1 MAKQYKNDIF
11 EVLKHL
17 DKKDYGYY
25 ESLSEEQQKEIQP
38 YTLARWMSATYGNE
52 TAHQSL
58 NKRVNERV
66 NKRFWELSKYKDLQ
80 WKLLCTVG
88 NGTIYKHQWVGAAK
102 SSYDKTTNLL
112 RKFYSNLNDE
122 EFNMKLQ
129 RLKKTDIQ
137 EIKQYLGEEDK
148 EKKR

>member
-17 DKKDYGYY
+17 DNKDYGYY

-38 YTLARWMSATYGNE
+38 YTLVRWMSAIYGNE
-52 TAHQSL
+52 SSHQSL
-58 NKRVNERV
+58 NNRVNERV

-88 NGTIYKHQWVGAAK
+88 NKITYKHQWIPTTK
-102 SSYDKTTNLL
+102 SNTDKVTSLL
-112 RKFYSNLNDE
+112 RRFYSHLNDE
-122 EFNMKLQ
+122 EFQLKL
-129 RLKKTDIQ
+129 KTIEKSEISDI
-137 EIKQYLGEEDK
+137 KHYLGEEDTT
-148 EKKR
+148 KKR

>member
-17 DKKDYGYY
+17 DNKDYGYY

-38 YTLARWMSATYGNE
+38 YTLARWMSAIYGNE
-52 TAHQSL
+52 SSHQSL
-58 NKRVNERV
+58 NDRVNERI

-88 NGTIYKHQWVGAAK
+88 NKTPYKHQWLQTTK
-102 SSYDKTTNLL
+102 SNTDKATMLL
-112 RKFYSNLNDE
+112 RNFYSHLNDE
-122 EFNMKLQ
+122 EFQLKL
-129 RLKKTDIQ
+129 KTLEKRDIT
-137 EIKQYLGEEDK
+137 EIKHYLGEDDK
-148 EKKR
+148 SKRR